1 MKRLKRHLVTA
12 MAISVS
18 IVGIRFT
25 QELLD
30 GLRLLGYQPSP
41 EVAAMAAKTTMTDT
55 ARRLFYINQPTIETR
70 KSSLN
75 LCKSS
80 EHTIVLGCYVTT
92 KGIFLQAVT
101 DPRLDGV
108 MEVTAA
114 HELLHAAYQRMS
126 LFQQSQLNQELRAVL
141 AQLQN
146 PRILKLVETYN
157 QQDPSS
163 VDSELHSILGTEVR
177 DLSPELEAHYR
188 QYFTDRSTIVALSER
203 YEGVFTAIRDKTKS
217 LNQQLTSRRSTLDL
231 LAAQVKQEAQGV
243 ESERGDLRAAILASP
258 HSDYSSRVATFN
270 QRVRSYNLLVSQLKE
285 QTDTYNQMVTEHN
298 SLALEEKSLVE
309 SLENKSTVDSSTQ
322 SVAN

>member
-12 MAISVS
+12 MAIAVA

-30 GLRLLGYQPSP
+30 VVRLLGYQPP
-41 EVAAMAAKTTMTDT
+41 PAVAAMAAKATMTDT
-55 ARRLFYINQPTIETR
+55 ARRLFYVNHPTIETR

-80 EHTIVLGCYVTT
+80 EQTIVLGCYVTT

-126 LFQQSQLNQELRAVL
+126 LLQQSQLNQKLRAVL

-146 PRILKLVETYN
+146 PRILKLVDTYN

-188 QYFTDRSTIVALSER
+188 QYFTDRLAIVALSER
-203 YEGVFTAIRDKTKS
+203 YEGIFTALSKKS
-217 LNQQLTSRRSTLDL
+217 KLLSQQLATRKTELDRL
-231 LAAQVKQEAQGV
+231 VAQVKQEAIEI
-243 ESERGDLRAAILASP
+243 ESEQTALKAAIAANP
-258 HSDYSSRVATFN
+258 HSDYRARVSSFN
-270 QRVRSYNLLVSQLKE
+270 QRVRSYNQLVVQLRM
-285 QTDTYNQMVTEHN
+285 QTDTYNQIVVEGK
-298 SLALEEKSLVE
+298 SLASEGKSLFE
-309 SLENKSTVDSSTQ
+309 SLENK
-322 SVAN
+322 